1 MNMKKIIYTVGA
13 IIALTLLYGCSDS
26 EKTGENATEI
36 EAAKIA
42 GRNAA
47 RSIITRHWDDT
58 SLLRKEVERQRALRL
73 RYDSIGHRRSAASF
87 DSAFVSTVRPMT
99 PILGKFVEKL

>member
-26 EKTGENATEI
+26 EKTGDNATEI

-47 RSIITRHWDDT
+47 RSIITRH
-58 SLLRKEVERQRALRL
+58 
-73 RYDSIGHRRSAASF
+73 
-87 DSAFVSTVRPMT
+87 
-99 PILGKFVEKL
+99 